1 MIVARDAA
9 DPSRPL
15 LFVTQPDHARF
26 AGELL
31 SLWRS
36 EGLPGHPRRAEILF
50 AAREH
55 DNGWREADAAPRWD
69 RERGRPH
76 DFVSMPRPDRIE
88 IWERGTARF
97 AGEHPYATLLIVRH
111 ALQLHQDRFRQA
123 GGEEWAGF
131 QEYLEELQRGLLEAA
146 GVAEEEVAADYR
158 WIDLTDLISLA
169 VCNRWTEPFTRH
181 GMRGGL
187 ARLPAPAALPGIGEP
202 LRLALDPFPLAG
214 ATTFRIPCRRIADRP
229 YAGDADLAVE
239 LARTR
244 WEEMEVKVVGAE
256 SFNVGL

>member
-1 MIVARDAA
+1 MIVARDVTS
-9 DPSRPL
+9 DQGTL

-31 SLWRS
+31 SLWRTD
-36 EGLPGHPRRAEILF
+36 GLPDHPHRAEILF

-76 DFVSMPRPDRIE
+76 DFVSMPREERIE
-88 IWERGTARF
+88 IWQRGTARF

-111 ALQLHQDRFRQA
+111 ALQLHQDRFR
-123 GGEEWAGF
+123 GEQEGWEGF
-131 QEYLEELQRGLLEAA
+131 QDYLEELQRGLLESA
-146 GVAEEEVAADYR
+146 GASEEEILADYR
-158 WIDLTDLISLA
+158 WIDLTDLLSLA
-169 VCNRWTEPFTRH
+169 TCNRWTDPFTRH
-181 GMRGGL
+181 GVRGEL
-187 ARLPAPAALPGIGEP
+187 AVSGRA

-239 LARTR
+239 LAEAR
-244 WEEMEVKVVGAE
+244 WGEMAVKVVSPE
-256 SFNVGL
+256 P